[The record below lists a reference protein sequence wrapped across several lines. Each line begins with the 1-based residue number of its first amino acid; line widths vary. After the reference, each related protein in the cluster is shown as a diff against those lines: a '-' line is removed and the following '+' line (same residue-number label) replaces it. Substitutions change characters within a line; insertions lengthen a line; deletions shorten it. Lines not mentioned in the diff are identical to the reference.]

1 MSRSPIPL
9 TVIGSKTA
17 AEQAN
22 ILPLHRFQRLRRIG
36 TLLWSEW
43 FAHSRLFLFFLLC
56 WLAVIWLLPLVAQ
69 PLWVVLFP
77 ILYALVAAPAFAGAD
92 VIHGCE
98 EFMLSMP
105 PTRSERFSSRLL
117 FGGGSLLLFTGMTLA
132 ALNLNLSDIL
142 NRLFL
147 NTGLIQGLQGLQV
160 RQPRLLYSLVVVFPF
175 TVFASSFSMA
185 ALARTRTVA
194 FSAWVWGSLVA
205 LGTLRLGLW
214 LEESLWE
221 QLTGAIS
228 VPLLVAL
235 GFLVLLAAWRLYLR
249 KEAGADASPLRI
261 PLSWWG
267 WLLAVLIAGGLVAAL
282 IAWFALNF
290 ERIL

>member
-1 MSRSPIPL
+1 MPL
-9 TVIGSKTA
+9 TVIETETPSDPA
-17 AEQAN
+17 DV
-22 ILPLHRFQRLRRIG
+22 LPRVRIRRLGRLG

-43 FAHSRLFLFFLLC
+43 FAHSRLFLFFLLG
-56 WLAVIWLLPLVAQ
+56 WLAVIWVLPLVAQ
-69 PLWVVLFP
+69 PLWVVSFP
-77 ILYALVAAPAFAGAD
+77 ILYALVAAPAFGGAD

-98 EFMLSMP
+98 EFILSMP
-105 PTRSERFSSRLL
+105 PTRSERFVSRLL

-132 ALNLNLSDIL
+132 ALNLNLSDVL

-160 RQPRLLYSLVVVFPF
+160 RQPQLLYSLVVVFPF
-175 TVFASSFSMA
+175 SVFATGFSMA

-214 LEESLWE
+214 LEESRWD

-228 VPLLVAL
+228 VPLLLAL
-235 GFLVLLAAWRLYLR
+235 DFLVLLTTWRLYLR

-267 WLLAVLIAGGLVAAL
+267 WLLAVLVAGGLVAAL
-282 IAWFALNF
+282 IAWFASNF
-290 ERIL
+290 SRIL

>member
-1 MSRSPIPL
+1 MPL
-9 TVIGSKTA
+9 TVIDTETRPEPA
-17 AEQAN
+17 DA
-22 ILPLHRFQRLRRIG
+22 LPQIRFRRMGRIG

-43 FAHSRLFLFFLLC
+43 FAHSRLFLFFLLG

-69 PLWVVLFP
+69 PLWVVSFP
-77 ILYALVAAPAFAGAD
+77 ILYALVAAPAFGGAD

-98 EFMLSMP
+98 EFMLAMP
-105 PTRSERFSSRLL
+105 PTRNERFLSRLL

-132 ALNLNLSDIL
+132 ALNLNLSDVL

-147 NTGLIQGLQGLQV
+147 DTGLIQGLQV

-175 TVFASSFSMA
+175 TVFAAGFSMA

-205 LGTLRLGLW
+205 LGVLRLSLW
-214 LEESLWE
+214 IEESLWD

-228 VPLLVAL
+228 VPLLLTL
-235 GFLVLLAAWRLYLR
+235 GFLVLLTAWRLYLR

-267 WLLAVLIAGGLVAAL
+267 WLLAVLVAGGLVAAL
-282 IAWFALNF
+282 IVWFASNF
-290 ERIL
+290 SRIL